1 MNPLKLFLVVL
12 VLVCTFGAARA
23 ETLTATQKAFI
34 DRYLAENDL
43 NIYGDPEGTMYMGGS
58 PLFDESTG
66 QVTDRYEYVTRR
78 HPHILENFVET
89 LPVDESVAARRLI
102 NDFDARRVAGRIL
115 SATSLRPNEESIQAL
130 VSALSVAVEA
140 RDFAVISNLFKRI
153 GQLSDVKPFA
163 TVFKATRQMLQMPCI
178 QPIEYTE
185 QISALL
191 ETLDQLEAR
200 IR

>member
-1 MNPLKLFLVVL
+1 MNPIKLFLVVL
-12 VLVCTFGAARA
+12 VLVCSVGAARA
-23 ETLTATQKAFI
+23 ESLTANQKAFI

-115 SATSLRPNEESIQAL
+115 SATAVRRSEESIQAL
-130 VSALSVAVEA
+130 VNALSVAVEA
-140 RDFAVISNLFKRI
+140 QDYAAMTGLFKRI

-163 TVFKATRQMLQMPCI
+163 TVFKAARRMLQMPCI
-178 QPIEYTE
+178 QPIEHTE
-185 QISALL
+185 AIGELL
-191 ETLDQLEAR
+191 ATLDQLEAR

>member
-1 MNPLKLFLVVL
+1 MNPIKLFLVVL

-23 ETLTATQKAFI
+23 ETLTAQQKAYI

-66 QVTDRYEYVTRR
+66 QVMDRYQFVIRR
-78 HPHILENFVET
+78 HPHLLDSFVEAR
-89 LPVDESVAARRLI
+89 PVDETVTARRIL
-102 NDFDARRVAGRIL
+102 NDFDASRVAGRVL
-115 SATSLRPNEESIQAL
+115 SVTAVRRSEESIQAL
-130 VSALSVAVEA
+130 VQAMSVAVEA
-140 RDFAVISNLFKRI
+140 RDFAALSALFKRI

-163 TVFKATRQMLQMPCI
+163 TVFKAARRMLQMPCI

-191 ETLDQLEAR
+191 ATLDQLEAR
-200 IR
+200 LR